1 MAKPTRDGLASGSDG
16 SVRCFWCA
24 GDPLYESYHDRE
36 WGFPVSDDVRL
47 FEKICLEGFQAG
59 LAWIT
64 VLRKREAFRRA
75 FHGFEPA
82 RVARMNARSVERLLR
97 DASIIR
103 HRAKIESAIHNARR
117 ALELIAERGSL
128 AAYLWDFEPDANSR
142 PARITWPALGKLTE
156 SPASRALSKD
166 LRRRGFHFVGPTT
179 MYAMMQAMGLVNDHL
194 EGCPSRERALRERAR
209 FRPPRR
215 APASWMP
222 AIRVVVLDHDRRDG
236 EEEEVRDL
244 DRGEFAARLPRRN
257 GSKREPHRDAE
268 RRR

>member
-1 MAKPTRDGLASGSDG
+1 MAKATRDGLAAGSDG

-59 LAWIT
+59 LSWIT

-75 FHGFEPA
+75 FHGFELA
-82 RVARMNARSVERLLR
+82 RVARMNARSIERLLR

-103 HRAKIESAIHNARR
+103 HRAKLESAVHNARR
-117 ALELIAERGSL
+117 ALELIEERGSL
-128 AAYLWDFEPDANSR
+128 AAYLWEFEPDASAR

-156 SPASRALSKD
+156 SDASRALSKD

-194 EGCPSRERALRERAR
+194 EGCPSRERAVRERAR
-209 FRPPRR
+209 FRPPR
-215 APASWMP
+215 
-222 AIRVVVLDHDRRDG
+222 
-236 EEEEVRDL
+236 
-244 DRGEFAARLPRRN
+244 
-257 GSKREPHRDAE
+257 
-268 RRR
+268 